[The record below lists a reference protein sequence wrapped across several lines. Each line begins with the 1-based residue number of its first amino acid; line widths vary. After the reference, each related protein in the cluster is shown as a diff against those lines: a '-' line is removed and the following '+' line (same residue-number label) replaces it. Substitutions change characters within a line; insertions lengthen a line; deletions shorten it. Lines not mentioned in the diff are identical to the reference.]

1 MFPVEHGG
9 FGAGVP
15 RPYWKCSTRNAG
27 TEVIGMMRPDET
39 GDGSPSLESLHQV
52 RLRALLNDLVHDLG
66 PVKAAERLGI
76 DRKTLWRSEGAGELS
91 PRLTEAL
98 ERLLLERAAADGLRV
113 RALENRVAEIERQLA
128 AVNGDN
134 GGKGQG
140 KGEHLGAEVVDSLRR
155 EFAREIQRL
164 ERRLEA
170 PIGAAPDA
178 GPRDAGTG
186 LSLSQRR
193 YPDLVTLEP
202 AEDDRHVYGLA
213 WPSVEEWRRL
223 WADHS
228 PLGSGLAWVSRRERI
243 LELEVALLEE
253 HGLTLPP
260 ETAPLADPERRE
272 QVSWRE
278 RELARVRTRRARLE
292 LLHGLRRLL
301 TLGRWR

>member
-1 MFPVEHGG
+1 
-9 FGAGVP
+9 
-15 RPYWKCSTRNAG
+15 
-27 TEVIGMMRPDET
+27 MMRPDGP

-76 DRKTLWRSEGAGELS
+76 DRKTLWRSQGAGEMS

-113 RALENRVAEIERQLA
+113 GALEERVAELERELA
-128 AVNGDN
+128 TVNGGSCGNDHDKSEDL
-134 GGKGQG
+134 GGG
-140 KGEHLGAEVVDSLRR
+140 VVDGLRR
-155 EFAREIQRL
+155 EFARELQRL

-170 PIGAAPDA
+170 RIGAAPDA
-178 GPRDAGTG
+178 ETG
-186 LSLSQRR
+186 GSKTDRNGSRR
-193 YPDLVTLEP
+193 HYPDLVTREP
-202 AEDDRHVYGLA
+202 DDDDRQAHGAA
-213 WPSVEEWRRL
+213 WPLVDEWRRL
-223 WADHS
+223 WEEHS
-228 PLGSGLAWVSRRERI
+228 PLGKGLPWVSRRERI
-243 LELEVALLEE
+243 LELEVAMLEE

-260 ETAPLADPERRE
+260 ETAPLAGADRRE

-292 LLHGLRRLL
+292 LLYGLKRLL